1 MIHEIARVVFSFLC
15 HQDVGSSRPDAGIPA
30 ALCQRCMG
38 MYAGAFLALFLFPL
52 ARFKPDNKILLVHG
66 LFLFQGVLLG
76 VFSFPQAGWIKILS
90 GQLFVLGVFYILWM
104 NIQIKRRLF
113 KDQASPLRYFS
124 ALVCSLFI
132 VQVIVHLPFPIAQS
146 LMDILSLLG
155 LVSIFLLSLVT
166 IIALLTNPHPIKE

>member
-30 ALCQRCMG
+30 ALCQRCTG

-76 VFSFPQAGWIKILS
+76 VFPIPQPGWIKALS
-90 GQLFVLGVFYILWM
+90 GQLFIIGVFYILWV
-104 NIQIKRRLF
+104 NIQSKRRLF
-113 KDQASPLRYFS
+113 KDKGSPWLYAA
-124 ALVCSLFI
+124 ALVLSLLL
-132 VQVIVHLPFPIAQS
+132 VQVIANLPFTVSQI

-155 LVSIFLLSLVT
+155 LVFIFLL
-166 IIALLTNPHPIKE
+166 IARSFICLIWL